1 MSRSNIILRLFGVF
15 LVLALIAGACGD
27 DEGDEGAEPAAD
39 EGAEPA
45 ADEGPEPAADD
56 GDEGAEAAADDGDEG
71 AEAAA
76 DDGDE
81 GAEAAADDGDEG
93 AEAAADDG
101 DEGAEPVEE
110 FDLEV
115 LVFETPAL
123 TPEFW
128 DATLA
133 AAAAPIEGVNVVK
146 LVTPDLDRTAYAKQL
161 QAAGQLPDVLAALN
175 VNDFVEADLL
185 VPYRDDYLNEHYL
198 FPDATKIDGNAWQ
211 TPSGGQ
217 IITMVFYNESVFA
230 DLGLDV
236 PTTYAEFVDVA
247 RATRDAGFVP
257 ISYAGAEPWS
267 ASLTLSTIMAVDV
280 LGQDPDWVIKRT
292 AGEVSF
298 SEDNVVAAAN
308 KWKQFVD
315 EGLVDD
321 GALGVAYDGA
331 TNAFLDGEAA
341 MYMMGSWWLGAAG
354 QADFPVGVFPFP
366 SDSGDVVVPLH
377 VGGNLSVSA
386 LAEDVDRAMQFAQNW
401 HTDPEVS
408 RFLIESDGLFVY
420 VKGQGAPDLGADVL
434 PIYNDAFAWTTDTSN
449 TVVPPFAWTVNDRM
463 LMPPGFNDEFYA
475 AAQNIFLGDDVVAEM
490 ARLDEAFDAANS

>member
-1 MSRSNIILRLFGVF
+1 MSKFNIILRLSGVF
-15 LVLALIAGACGD
+15 LVLAMIAGACGD
-27 DEGDEGAEPAAD
+27 DEAAEPAAD
-39 EGAEPA
+39 DEAAADAEPA
-45 ADEGPEPAADD
+45 ADDEAAEPAADD
-56 GDEGAEAAADDGDEG
+56 EPAVDAAPAADD
-71 AEAAA
+71 AAPA
-76 DDGDE
+76 DDD
-81 GAEAAADDGDEG
+81 AAPADDD
-93 AEAAADDG
+93 AAPADD
-101 DEGAEPVEE
+101 DDAEPVEE

-198 FPDATKIDGNAWQ
+198 FPNATKIDGNAWQ

-217 IITMVFYNESVFA
+217 VITMVFYNENVFA
-230 DLGLDV
+230 DLGLEA

-247 RATRDAGFVP
+247 RAARDAGFVP

-280 LGQDPDWVIKRT
+280 LGQEPDWVIKRT

-298 SEDNVVAAAN
+298 SDDNVVAAAN

-366 SDSGDVVVPLH
+366 SDSGDVVIPLH

-401 HTDPEVS
+401 HTDPQVS
-408 RFLIESDGLFVY
+408 LFLIESDGLFVY

-434 PIYNDAFAWTTDTSN
+434 PIYNEAFSWTTDTGN

-475 AAQNIFLGDDVVAEM
+475 AAQNIFLGDDVVSEM
-490 ARLDEAFDAANS
+490 ARLDEAFDAAIS

>member
-1 MSRSNIILRLFGVF
+1 MSKSNIVLRLFGVL
-15 LVLALIAGACGD
+15 LVFGLLAGACGD
-27 DEGDEGAEPAAD
+27 DDGAEPAAD
-39 EGAEPA
+39 DDGEAAAAEPA
-45 ADEGPEPAADD
+45 ADGDAAPAAEEPAADD
-56 GDEGAEAAADDGDEG
+56 V
-71 AEAAA
+71 
-76 DDGDE
+76 
-81 GAEAAADDGDEG
+81 
-93 AEAAADDG
+93 
-101 DEGAEPVEE
+101 AEPAEE

-133 AAAAPIEGVNVVK
+133 AAAAPIDGVNVVK

-161 QAAGQLPDVLAALN
+161 QASGQFPDVQAALS

-217 IITMVFYNESVFA
+217 IITMVFYNENVFA
-230 DLGLDV
+230 DLGLNV
-236 PTTYAEFVDVA
+236 PATYAEFVDVA
-247 RATRDAGFVP
+247 RAARDAGLVP

-267 ASLTLSTIMAVDV
+267 ASLPLSTIMAVDV
-280 LGQDPDWVIKRT
+280 LGQDPDWVIRRT

-298 SEDNVVAAAN
+298 SDDNVVAAAG
-308 KWKQFVD
+308 KWKHFVD
-315 EGLVDD
+315 EGLLDD

-366 SDSGDVVVPLH
+366 SDSGDVVIPLH

-386 LAEDVDRAMQFAQNW
+386 QAEDVGRAMQFAENW

-434 PIYNDAFAWTTDTSN
+434 PIYNEAFSWTTDTSN
-449 TVVPPFAWTVNDRM
+449 SVVPPFAWTVNDRM

-475 AAQNIFLGDDVVAEM
+475 AAQNIFLGDDVADEM
-490 ARLDEAFDAANS
+490 ARLDEAFDAAVG

>member
-1 MSRSNIILRLFGVF
+1 MSKSNIIVRLFGVF

-27 DEGDEGAEPAAD
+27 DDDAAPAADDGAEPAAD
-39 EGAEPA
+39 DDAAPA
-45 ADEGPEPAADD
+45 ADDDAAPAADDGVEPAADD
-56 GDEGAEAAADDGDEG
+56 DAAPAADDD
-71 AEAAA
+71 AAPA
-76 DDGDE
+76 
-81 GAEAAADDGDEG
+81 
-93 AEAAADDG
+93 
-101 DEGAEPVEE
+101 EE

-133 AAAAPIEGVNVVK
+133 AAAAPIEGLNVVK

-236 PTTYAEFVDVA
+236 PTTYAEFLDVA

-267 ASLTLSTIMAVDV
+267 ASLTLSTLMAVDV
-280 LGQDPDWVIKRT
+280 LGQDSDWVIKRT

-298 SEDNVVAAAN
+298 SDDNVVAAAT

-315 EGLVDD
+315 EG
-321 GALGVAYDGA
+321 
-331 TNAFLDGEAA
+331 
-341 MYMMGSWWLGAAG
+341 
-354 QADFPVGVFPFP
+354 
-366 SDSGDVVVPLH
+366 
-377 VGGNLSVSA
+377 
-386 LAEDVDRAMQFAQNW
+386 
-401 HTDPEVS
+401 
-408 RFLIESDGLFVY
+408 
-420 VKGQGAPDLGADVL
+420 
-434 PIYNDAFAWTTDTSN
+434 
-449 TVVPPFAWTVNDRM
+449 
-463 LMPPGFNDEFYA
+463 
-475 AAQNIFLGDDVVAEM
+475 
-490 ARLDEAFDAANS
+490 

>member
-1 MSRSNIILRLFGVF
+1 MSKSSTIVRLFGVF
-15 LVLALIAGACGD
+15 LVLALIAGACGGD
-27 DEGDEGAEPAAD
+27 DAAAPAADPAPAPAPAPAADDAPAPAADDAAEPAPAPAADDAAAPAADDAAAPAADDAAAPAPAPAAD
-39 EGAEPA
+39 EAAAPA
-45 ADEGPEPAADD
+45 A
-56 GDEGAEAAADDGDEG
+56 
-71 AEAAA
+71 
-76 DDGDE
+76 
-81 GAEAAADDGDEG
+81 
-93 AEAAADDG
+93 
-101 DEGAEPVEE
+101 E

-133 AAAAPIEGVNVVK
+133 AAAAPIDGLNVVK

-161 QAAGQLPDVLAALN
+161 QATGQLPDVLAALN

-230 DLGLDV
+230 DLDLDV
-236 PTTYAEFVDVA
+236 PTTYAEFLDVA
-247 RATRDAGFVP
+247 QAARDAGFVP

-267 ASLTLSTIMAVDV
+267 ASLTLSTLMAVDV

-298 SEDNVVAAAN
+298 SDDNVVAAAN

-366 SDSGDVVVPLH
+366 SDSGNVVIPLH

-434 PIYNDAFAWTTDTSN
+434 PIYNEAFSWTTDTSS

-475 AAQNIFLGDDVVAEM
+475 AAQNIFLGDDVVDEM

>member
-1 MSRSNIILRLFGVF
+1 MSKSSTILRLFGVF
-15 LVLALIAGACGD
+15 LALSLIAGACGD
-27 DEGDEGAEPAAD
+27 DAAEPADDAAQPAADDAVAPAADDEGSEPADDDAAAEPMDDEGAEPAAD
-39 EGAEPA
+39 DAAEPADDEGAEPA
-45 ADEGPEPAADD
+45 ADD
-56 GDEGAEAAADDGDEG
+56 AAAP
-71 AEAAA
+71 A
-76 DDGDE
+76 
-81 GAEAAADDGDEG
+81 
-93 AEAAADDG
+93 
-101 DEGAEPVEE
+101 EE

-161 QAAGQLPDVLAALN
+161 QASGQFPDVQAALN

-217 IITMVFYNESVFA
+217 IITMVFYNENVFA

-236 PTTYAEFVDVA
+236 PTTYAEFLDVA
-247 RATRDAGFVP
+247 QATRDAGFVP

-280 LGQDPDWVIKRT
+280 LGHDPDWVIKRT

-298 SEDNVVAAAN
+298 SDANVVAAAN

-341 MYMMGSWWLGAAG
+341 MYMMGSWWLGAAR

-434 PIYNDAFAWTTDTSN
+434 PIYNEAFAWTTDTSN
-449 TVVPPFAWTVNDRM
+449 SVVPPFAWTVNDRM

-475 AAQNIFLGDDVVAEM
+475 AAQNIFLGDDVVDEM

>member
-1 MSRSNIILRLFGVF
+1 MSKSSTIVRLLGVF

-27 DEGDEGAEPAAD
+27 DDAAAPAADPAPAPAPVPAADDAAEPAPAPAADDAAEPAPAPAADDAAAPAPAPAPAPAADDAAEPAA
-39 EGAEPA
+39 
-45 ADEGPEPAADD
+45 
-56 GDEGAEAAADDGDEG
+56 
-71 AEAAA
+71 
-76 DDGDE
+76 
-81 GAEAAADDGDEG
+81 
-93 AEAAADDG
+93 
-101 DEGAEPVEE
+101 E

-133 AAAAPIEGVNVVK
+133 AAAAPIDGLNVVK

-230 DLGLDV
+230 DLDLDV
-236 PTTYAEFVDVA
+236 PTTYAEFLDVA
-247 RATRDAGFVP
+247 QAARDAGFVP

-267 ASLTLSTIMAVDV
+267 ASLTLSTLMAVDV

-298 SEDNVVAAAN
+298 SDDNVVAAAN

-366 SDSGDVVVPLH
+366 SDSGNVVIPLH

-434 PIYNDAFAWTTDTSN
+434 PIYNEAFSWTTDTSS

-475 AAQNIFLGDDVVAEM
+475 AAQNIFLGDDVVDEM
-490 ARLDEAFDAANS
+490 DRLDEAFDAANS

>member
-1 MSRSNIILRLFGVF
+1 MSKSSTIVRLLGVF

-27 DEGDEGAEPAAD
+27 DDAAAPAADPAPAPAPVPAADDAAEPAPAPAADDAAAPAPAPAADDAAEPAPAPAPAPAADDAAEPAA
-39 EGAEPA
+39 
-45 ADEGPEPAADD
+45 
-56 GDEGAEAAADDGDEG
+56 
-71 AEAAA
+71 
-76 DDGDE
+76 
-81 GAEAAADDGDEG
+81 
-93 AEAAADDG
+93 
-101 DEGAEPVEE
+101 E

-133 AAAAPIEGVNVVK
+133 AAAAPIDGLNVVK

-230 DLGLDV
+230 DLDLDV
-236 PTTYAEFVDVA
+236 PTTYAEFLDVA
-247 RATRDAGFVP
+247 QAARDAGFVP

-267 ASLTLSTIMAVDV
+267 ASLTLSTLMAVDV

-298 SEDNVVAAAN
+298 SDDNVVAAAN

-366 SDSGDVVVPLH
+366 SDSGNVVIPLH

-434 PIYNDAFAWTTDTSN
+434 PIYNEAFSWTTDTSS

-475 AAQNIFLGDDVVAEM
+475 AAQNIFLGDDVVDEM
-490 ARLDEAFDAANS
+490 DRLDEAFDAANS

>member
-1 MSRSNIILRLFGVF
+1 MSKSSIILRLFGVF
-15 LVLALIAGACGD
+15 LALSLITGACGD
-27 DEGDEGAEPAAD
+27 DAAEPTDDAAQPAADDAAEPAADDEGAEPAAD
-39 EGAEPA
+39 DAAAEPMDDEGAEPA
-45 ADEGPEPAADD
+45 ADDAAEPAADD
-56 GDEGAEAAADDGDEG
+56 EGAEPAADD
-71 AEAAA
+71 AA
-76 DDGDE
+76 
-81 GAEAAADDGDEG
+81 
-93 AEAAADDG
+93 
-101 DEGAEPVEE
+101 AEPVEE

-161 QAAGQLPDVLAALN
+161 QASGQFPDVQAALN

-217 IITMVFYNESVFA
+217 IITMVFYNENVFA

-236 PTTYAEFVDVA
+236 PTTYSEFLDVA
-247 RATRDAGFVP
+247 QATRDAGFVP

-298 SEDNVVAAAN
+298 SDANVVAAAN

-434 PIYNDAFAWTTDTSN
+434 PIYNEAFAWTTDTSN
-449 TVVPPFAWTVNDRM
+449 SVVPPFAWTVNDRM

-475 AAQNIFLGDDVVAEM
+475 AAQNIFLGDDVVDEM
-490 ARLDEAFDAANS
+490 ARLDEAFDAAIS

>member
-1 MSRSNIILRLFGVF
+1 MSKSNIVLRLFGVL
-15 LVLALIAGACGD
+15 LVFGLLAGACGD
-27 DEGDEGAEPAAD
+27 DDGAEPAAD
-39 EGAEPA
+39 DTAEAAAAEPAADDDDGEPAADDTAEPAAAEPAADDTAEPAADDTAEPAADDDDGAEPA
-45 ADEGPEPAADD
+45 AAELAA
-56 GDEGAEAAADDGDEG
+56 
-71 AEAAA
+71 
-76 DDGDE
+76 
-81 GAEAAADDGDEG
+81 
-93 AEAAADDG
+93 
-101 DEGAEPVEE
+101 E

-133 AAAAPIEGVNVVK
+133 AAAAPIDGVNVVK

-161 QAAGQLPDVLAALN
+161 QASGQFPDVQAALN

-217 IITMVFYNESVFA
+217 IITMVFYNENIFA
-230 DLGLDV
+230 DLGLGV
-236 PTTYAEFVDVA
+236 PTTYAEFLDVA
-247 RATRDAGFVP
+247 QATRDAGFVP

-267 ASLTLSTIMAVDV
+267 ASLPLSTIMAVDV
-280 LGQDPDWVIKRT
+280 LGQDPDWVIKRA

-298 SEDNVVAAAN
+298 SDDNVVASAN
-308 KWKQFVD
+308 KWKHFVD
-315 EGLVDD
+315 EGLLDD
-321 GALGVAYDGA
+321 GALGVAYEGA
-331 TNAFLDGEAA
+331 TNAFLDREAA

-386 LAEDVDRAMQFAQNW
+386 QAEDIERAMQFAENW

-434 PIYNDAFAWTTDTSN
+434 PIYNEAFAWTTDTSN
-449 TVVPPFAWTVNDRM
+449 SVVPPFAWTVNDRM

-475 AAQNIFLGDDVVAEM
+475 TAQNIFLGDDVVDEM
-490 ARLDEAFDAANS
+490 ARLDEAFDAAIS

>member
-1 MSRSNIILRLFGVF
+1 MSKFNIILRLSGVF
-15 LVLALIAGACGD
+15 LVLAMIAGACGD
-27 DEGDEGAEPAAD
+27 DEAAEPAAD
-39 EGAEPA
+39 DEAAADAEPA
-45 ADEGPEPAADD
+45 ADDEAAEPAADD
-56 GDEGAEAAADDGDEG
+56 EPAVDAAPAADD
-71 AEAAA
+71 AAPA
-76 DDGDE
+76 DDD
-81 GAEAAADDGDEG
+81 AAPADDD
-93 AEAAADDG
+93 AAPADD
-101 DEGAEPVEE
+101 DDAEPVEE

-198 FPDATKIDGNAWQ
+198 FPNATKIDGNAWQ

-217 IITMVFYNESVFA
+217 VITMVFYNENVFA
-230 DLGLDV
+230 DLGLEA

-247 RATRDAGFVP
+247 RAARDAGFVP

-280 LGQDPDWVIKRT
+280 LGHDPDWVIKRT

-298 SEDNVVAAAN
+298 SDDNVVAAAN

-434 PIYNDAFAWTTDTSN
+434 PIYNEAFSWTTDTGN

-475 AAQNIFLGDDVVAEM
+475 AAQNIFLGDDVVSEM
-490 ARLDEAFDAANS
+490 ARLDEAFDAAIG

>member
-1 MSRSNIILRLFGVF
+1 MSKSNIIVRLFGVF

-27 DEGDEGAEPAAD
+27 DDGAEPAAD
-39 EGAEPA
+39 DGAEPA
-45 ADEGPEPAADD
+45 ADDGAEPADDGAEPAADD
-56 GDEGAEAAADDGDEG
+56 GAEPAADDG
-71 AEAAA
+71 AEPAA
-76 DDGDE
+76 DDG
-81 GAEAAADDGDEG
+81 
-93 AEAAADDG
+93 
-101 DEGAEPVEE
+101 AEPAEE

-133 AAAAPIEGVNVVK
+133 AAAAPIDGVNVVK
-146 LVTPDLDRTAYAKQL
+146 LVSPDLDRTAYAKQL
-161 QAAGQLPDVLAALN
+161 QASGQFPDVQAALN

-185 VPYRDDYLNEHYL
+185 IPYGDDYLNEHYL

-236 PTTYAEFVDVA
+236 PTTYAEFLDVA
-247 RATRDAGFVP
+247 QTTRDAGLVP

-267 ASLTLSTIMAVDV
+267 ASLPLSTIMAVDV
-280 LGQDPDWVIKRT
+280 LGQDPEWVIKRT

-298 SEDNVVAAAN
+298 SDDNVVAAAT
-308 KWKQFVD
+308 KWKQLVD
-315 EGLVDD
+315 EGLLDD

-366 SDSGDVVVPLH
+366 TDSGDVVIPLH

-386 LAEDVDRAMQFAQNW
+386 QAEDVERALQFAQNW

-434 PIYNDAFAWTTDTSN
+434 PIYNEAFAWTTDTSN
-449 TVVPPFAWTVNDRM
+449 AVVPPFAWTVNDRM

-475 AAQNIFLGDDVVAEM
+475 AAQNIFLGDDVVEEM
-490 ARLDEAFDAANS
+490 ARLDEAFDVASS

>member
-1 MSRSNIILRLFGVF
+1 MSKSNIIVRLFGVF

-27 DEGDEGAEPAAD
+27 DDGAEPAADDGAEPAADDGAEPAADEGAEPAAD

-45 ADEGPEPAADD
+45 ADEGAEPAA
-56 GDEGAEAAADDGDEG
+56 
-71 AEAAA
+71 
-76 DDGDE
+76 
-81 GAEAAADDGDEG
+81 
-93 AEAAADDG
+93 
-101 DEGAEPVEE
+101 DEGAEPAADEGAEPAADEGAEPAADEGAEPAEE

-133 AAAAPIEGVNVVK
+133 AAAAPIDGVNVVK
-146 LVTPDLDRTAYAKQL
+146 LVTPDPDRTAYAKQL
-161 QAAGQLPDVLAALN
+161 QATGQFPDVQAALN

-198 FPDATKIDGNAWQ
+198 FPDATKIGGNAWQ

-230 DLGLDV
+230 DLGLDA
-236 PTTYAEFVDVA
+236 PTTYAEFLDVA

-267 ASLTLSTIMAVDV
+267 ASLTLSTLMAVDV

-298 SEDNVVAAAN
+298 SDDNVVAAAT

-366 SDSGDVVVPLH
+366 TDSGNVVIPLH

-386 LAEDVDRAMQFAQNW
+386 LAEDVDRAMEFAQNW

-420 VKGQGAPDLGADVL
+420 VKGQGAPDLGAEVL
-434 PIYNDAFAWTTDTSN
+434 PIYNDAFAWTTDTSSI
-449 TVVPPFAWTVNDRM
+449 VVPPFAWTVNDRM

-475 AAQNIFLGDDVVAEM
+475 AAQNIFLGDDVVDEM

>member
-27 DEGDEGAEPAAD
+27 DESAEPAAD
-39 EGAEPA
+39 EGAQPA
-45 ADEGPEPAADD
+45 ADDGDEGAEPAADD
-56 GDEGAEAAADDGDEG
+56 GDEGAEP
-71 AEAAA
+71 
-76 DDGDE
+76 
-81 GAEAAADDGDEG
+81 
-93 AEAAADDG
+93 AADDG
-101 DEGAEPVEE
+101 DEGAEPAADDGDEGAEPAADDGDEGAEPMEE

-128 DATLA
+128 DASLA
-133 AAAAPIEGVNVVK
+133 AAAAPIDGVNVVK

-161 QAAGQLPDVLAALN
+161 QAAGQFPDVHAALN

-185 VPYRDDYLNEHYL
+185 VPYGDDYLNEHYL

-211 TPSGGQ
+211 TPSHGQ

-298 SEDNVVAAAN
+298 SDDNVVAAAS

-366 SDSGDVVVPLH
+366 SDSGDVVIPLH
-377 VGGNLSVSA
+377 IGGNLSVSA
-386 LAEDVDRAMQFAQNW
+386 QAEDVERALQFAQNW
-401 HTDPEVS
+401 HLDAEVS
-408 RFLIESDGLFVY
+408 RFLIESDGVFVY
-420 VKGQGAPDLGADVL
+420 VKGQGAADLGADVL
-434 PIYNDAFAWTTDTSN
+434 PIYNEAFGWTEDTSN
-449 TVVPPFAWTVNDRM
+449 AVVPPFAWTVNDRM

-475 AAQNIFLGDDVVAEM
+475 AAQNIFLGDDVVDEM

>member
-1 MSRSNIILRLFGVF
+1 MSKSSTIVRLFGVF
-15 LVLALIAGACGD
+15 LVLALIAGACGGD
-27 DEGDEGAEPAAD
+27 DAAAPAAD
-39 EGAEPA
+39 PAPAPAPAPA
-45 ADEGPEPAADD
+45 ADPAPAPAPAPAADD
-56 GDEGAEAAADDGDEG
+56 AAEPAPAPAADDA
-71 AEAAA
+71 AEPAPAPAA
-76 DDGDE
+76 DD
-81 GAEAAADDGDEG
+81 A
-93 AEAAADDG
+93 
-101 DEGAEPVEE
+101 AEPAPAPAAE

-133 AAAAPIEGVNVVK
+133 AAAAPIDGLNVVK

-161 QAAGQLPDVLAALN
+161 QATGQLPDVLAALN

-230 DLGLDV
+230 DLDLDV
-236 PTTYAEFVDVA
+236 PTTYAEFLDVA
-247 RATRDAGFVP
+247 QAARDAGFVP

-267 ASLTLSTIMAVDV
+267 ASLTLSTLMAVDV

-298 SEDNVVAAAN
+298 SDDNVVAAAN

-366 SDSGDVVVPLH
+366 SDSGNVVIPLH

-434 PIYNDAFAWTTDTSN
+434 PIYNEAFSWTTDTSS

-475 AAQNIFLGDDVVAEM
+475 AAQNIFLGDDVVDEM

>member
-1 MSRSNIILRLFGVF
+1 MSKSSIILRLFGVF
-15 LVLALIAGACGD
+15 LALSLIAGACGD
-27 DEGDEGAEPAAD
+27 DAAEPADGAAQPAADGAAAEPMDDEGAEPAAD
-39 EGAEPA
+39 DAAAEPMDDEGAEPA
-45 ADEGPEPAADD
+45 ADAADEPAADD
-56 GDEGAEAAADDGDEG
+56 
-71 AEAAA
+71 
-76 DDGDE
+76 
-81 GAEAAADDGDEG
+81 
-93 AEAAADDG
+93 
-101 DEGAEPVEE
+101 EGAEPAADDAAAKPAEE

-198 FPDATKIDGNAWQ
+198 FPNATKIDGNAWQ

-217 IITMVFYNESVFA
+217 IITMVFYNENVFA

-236 PTTYAEFVDVA
+236 PTTYAEFLDVA
-247 RATRDAGFVP
+247 QATRDAGFVP

-280 LGQDPDWVIKRT
+280 LGHDPDWVIKRT

-298 SEDNVVAAAN
+298 SDANVVAAAN

-420 VKGQGAPDLGADVL
+420 VKGQGAPELGADVL
-434 PIYNDAFAWTTDTSN
+434 PIYNEAFSWTTDTGN
-449 TVVPPFAWTVNDRM
+449 AVVPPFAWTVNDRM

-475 AAQNIFLGDDVVAEM
+475 AAQNIFLRDDVVDEM
-490 ARLDEAFDAANS
+490 ARLDEAFDAAIS

>member
-1 MSRSNIILRLFGVF
+1 MSKSSTILRLFGVF
-15 LVLALIAGACGD
+15 LELSLIAGACGD
-27 DEGDEGAEPAAD
+27 DAAEPADDAAQPAADDAAAPAADDEGSEPAADDAAEPADDEGAEPAAD
-39 EGAEPA
+39 
-45 ADEGPEPAADD
+45 D
-56 GDEGAEAAADDGDEG
+56 AAAP
-71 AEAAA
+71 A
-76 DDGDE
+76 
-81 GAEAAADDGDEG
+81 
-93 AEAAADDG
+93 
-101 DEGAEPVEE
+101 EE

-161 QAAGQLPDVLAALN
+161 QASGQFPDVQAALN

-217 IITMVFYNESVFA
+217 IITMVFYNENVFA

-236 PTTYAEFVDVA
+236 PTTYAEFLDVA
-247 RATRDAGFVP
+247 QATRDAGFVP

-280 LGQDPDWVIKRT
+280 LGHDPDWVIKRT

-298 SEDNVVAAAN
+298 SDANVVAAAN

-434 PIYNDAFAWTTDTSN
+434 PIYNEAFAWTTDTSN
-449 TVVPPFAWTVNDRM
+449 SVVPPFAWTVNDRM

-475 AAQNIFLGDDVVAEM
+475 AAQNIFLGDDVVDEM
-490 ARLDEAFDAANS
+490 ARLDEAFDAAIS

>member
-1 MSRSNIILRLFGVF
+1 MSKSSTIVRLFGVF
-15 LVLALIAGACGD
+15 LVLALIGGACGD
-27 DEGDEGAEPAAD
+27 DDAAAPAADPAPAPAPAPAADDAAEPAPAPAADDAAEPAPASAADDAAEPAPAPAADDAAEPAA
-39 EGAEPA
+39 
-45 ADEGPEPAADD
+45 
-56 GDEGAEAAADDGDEG
+56 
-71 AEAAA
+71 
-76 DDGDE
+76 
-81 GAEAAADDGDEG
+81 
-93 AEAAADDG
+93 
-101 DEGAEPVEE
+101 E

-133 AAAAPIEGVNVVK
+133 AAAAPIDGLNVVK

-161 QAAGQLPDVLAALN
+161 QATGQLPDVLAALN

-230 DLGLDV
+230 DLDLDV
-236 PTTYAEFVDVA
+236 PTTYADFLDVA
-247 RATRDAGFVP
+247 QAARDAGFVP

-267 ASLTLSTIMAVDV
+267 ASLTLSTLMAVDV

-298 SEDNVVAAAN
+298 SDDNVVAAAN

-354 QADFPVGVFPFP
+354 EADFPVGVFPFP
-366 SDSGDVVVPLH
+366 SDSGNVVIPLH

-401 HTDPEVS
+401 HIDPEVS

-434 PIYNDAFAWTTDTSN
+434 PIYNEAFSWTTDTSS

-475 AAQNIFLGDDVVAEM
+475 AAQNIFLGDVVVDEM

>member
-1 MSRSNIILRLFGVF
+1 MSKSSTIVRLFGVF
-15 LVLALIAGACGD
+15 LVLALIAGACGGD
-27 DEGDEGAEPAAD
+27 DAAAPAADPAPAPAPAPAADDAPAPAADDAAEPAPAPAADDAADDAAEPAPAPAADDAAEPAPAPAAD
-39 EGAEPA
+39 EAAAPA
-45 ADEGPEPAADD
+45 A
-56 GDEGAEAAADDGDEG
+56 
-71 AEAAA
+71 
-76 DDGDE
+76 
-81 GAEAAADDGDEG
+81 
-93 AEAAADDG
+93 
-101 DEGAEPVEE
+101 E

-133 AAAAPIEGVNVVK
+133 AAAAPIDGLNVVK

-161 QAAGQLPDVLAALN
+161 QATGQLPDVLAALN

-217 IITMVFYNESVFA
+217 IITMVFYSESVFA
-230 DLGLDV
+230 DLDLDV
-236 PTTYAEFVDVA
+236 PTTYAEFLDVA
-247 RATRDAGFVP
+247 QAARDAGFVP

-267 ASLTLSTIMAVDV
+267 ASLTLSTLMAVDV

-298 SEDNVVAAAN
+298 SDDNVVAAAN

-366 SDSGDVVVPLH
+366 SDSGNVVIPLH

-386 LAEDVDRAMQFAQNW
+386 LVEDVDRAMQFAENW

-434 PIYNDAFAWTTDTSN
+434 PIYNEAFSWTTDTSS

-475 AAQNIFLGDDVVAEM
+475 AAQNIFLGDDVVDEM

>member
-1 MSRSNIILRLFGVF
+1 MSKSSTIVRLLGVF

-27 DEGDEGAEPAAD
+27 DDAAAPAADPAPAPAPVPAADDAPAPAADDAAEPAPAPAADDAAEPAPAPAADDAADDAPAPAADDAAEPAA
-39 EGAEPA
+39 
-45 ADEGPEPAADD
+45 
-56 GDEGAEAAADDGDEG
+56 
-71 AEAAA
+71 
-76 DDGDE
+76 
-81 GAEAAADDGDEG
+81 
-93 AEAAADDG
+93 
-101 DEGAEPVEE
+101 E

-133 AAAAPIEGVNVVK
+133 AAAAPIDGLNVVK

-230 DLGLDV
+230 DLDLDV
-236 PTTYAEFVDVA
+236 PTTYAEFLDVA
-247 RATRDAGFVP
+247 QAARDAGFVP

-267 ASLTLSTIMAVDV
+267 ASLTLSTLMAVDV

-298 SEDNVVAAAN
+298 SDDNVVAAAN

-366 SDSGDVVVPLH
+366 SDSGNVVIPLH

-434 PIYNDAFAWTTDTSN
+434 PIYNEAFSWTTDTSS

-475 AAQNIFLGDDVVAEM
+475 AAQNIFLGDDVVDEM
-490 ARLDEAFDAANS
+490 DRLDEAFDAANS

>member
-1 MSRSNIILRLFGVF
+1 MSKSNIIVRLFGVF

-27 DEGDEGAEPAAD
+27 DDDAA
-39 EGAEPA
+39 
-45 ADEGPEPAADD
+45 PAADD
-56 GDEGAEAAADDGDEG
+56 DAAPAADDDAAPAADDDAAPAADDDAAPAADDDAAPAADDDAAPAADDDAAPAEDEGAAPA
-71 AEAAA
+71 
-76 DDGDE
+76 
-81 GAEAAADDGDEG
+81 
-93 AEAAADDG
+93 
-101 DEGAEPVEE
+101 EE

-133 AAAAPIEGVNVVK
+133 AAAAPIEGLNVVK
-146 LVTPDLDRTAYAKQL
+146 LVTPDPDRTAYAKQL
-161 QAAGQLPDVLAALN
+161 QATGQFPDVQAALN

-230 DLGLDV
+230 DLGLDA
-236 PTTYAEFVDVA
+236 PTTYAEFLDVA

-267 ASLTLSTIMAVDV
+267 ASLTLSTLMAVDV

-298 SEDNVVAAAN
+298 SDDNVVAAAT

-366 SDSGDVVVPLH
+366 TDSGNVVIPLH

-386 LAEDVDRAMQFAQNW
+386 LAEDVDRAMEFAQNW

-420 VKGQGAPDLGADVL
+420 VKGQGAPDLGAEVL
-434 PIYNDAFAWTTDTSN
+434 PIYNDAFAWTTDTSSI
-449 TVVPPFAWTVNDRM
+449 VVPPFAWTVNDRM

-475 AAQNIFLGDDVVAEM
+475 AAQNIFLGDDVVDEM

>member
-1 MSRSNIILRLFGVF
+1 MSKSSTILRLFGVF
-15 LVLALIAGACGD
+15 LALSLIAGACGD
-27 DEGDEGAEPAAD
+27 DAAEPADDAAQPAADDAAAPAADDEGSEPAADDAAAEPMDDEGAEPAAADAAEPADDEGAEPAAD
-39 EGAEPA
+39 
-45 ADEGPEPAADD
+45 D
-56 GDEGAEAAADDGDEG
+56 AAAP
-71 AEAAA
+71 A
-76 DDGDE
+76 
-81 GAEAAADDGDEG
+81 
-93 AEAAADDG
+93 
-101 DEGAEPVEE
+101 EE

-161 QAAGQLPDVLAALN
+161 QASGQFPDVQAALN

-217 IITMVFYNESVFA
+217 IITMVFYNENVFA

-236 PTTYAEFVDVA
+236 PTTYAEFLDVA
-247 RATRDAGFVP
+247 QATRDAGFVP

-280 LGQDPDWVIKRT
+280 LGHDPDWVIKRT

-298 SEDNVVAAAN
+298 SDANVVAAAN

-434 PIYNDAFAWTTDTSN
+434 PIYNEAFAWTTDTSN
-449 TVVPPFAWTVNDRM
+449 SVVPPFAWTVNDRM

-475 AAQNIFLGDDVVAEM
+475 AAQNIFLGDDVVDEM
-490 ARLDEAFDAANS
+490 ARLDEAFDAAIS

>member
-1 MSRSNIILRLFGVF
+1 MSKSSTILRLFGVF
-15 LVLALIAGACGD
+15 LALSLIAGACGD
-27 DEGDEGAEPAAD
+27 DAAEPADDAAQPAADDAAAPAADDEGAEPAAD
-39 EGAEPA
+39 DAAAEPMDDEGAEPA
-45 ADEGPEPAADD
+45 ADDAAEPADDEGAEPAADD
-56 GDEGAEAAADDGDEG
+56 AAAP
-71 AEAAA
+71 A
-76 DDGDE
+76 
-81 GAEAAADDGDEG
+81 
-93 AEAAADDG
+93 
-101 DEGAEPVEE
+101 EE

-161 QAAGQLPDVLAALN
+161 QASGQFPDVQAALN

-217 IITMVFYNESVFA
+217 IITMVFYNENVFA

-236 PTTYAEFVDVA
+236 PTTYAEFLDVA
-247 RATRDAGFVP
+247 QATRDAGFVP

-280 LGQDPDWVIKRT
+280 LGHDPDWVIKRT

-298 SEDNVVAAAN
+298 SDANVVAAAN

-434 PIYNDAFAWTTDTSN
+434 PIYNDAFSWTTDTSN
-449 TVVPPFAWTVNDRM
+449 SVVPPFAWTVNDRM

-475 AAQNIFLGDDVVAEM
+475 AAQNIFLGDDVVDEM
-490 ARLDEAFDAANS
+490 ARLDEAFDAAIS

>member
-1 MSRSNIILRLFGVF
+1 MSKSSTIVRLFGVF

-27 DEGDEGAEPAAD
+27 DDAAAPAADPAPAPAPAPAADDAPAPAADDAPAPAADDAPAPAADDAAEPA
-39 EGAEPA
+39 
-45 ADEGPEPAADD
+45 PEPAADD
-56 GDEGAEAAADDGDEG
+56 AAEPAPAPAADD
-71 AEAAA
+71 A
-76 DDGDE
+76 
-81 GAEAAADDGDEG
+81 
-93 AEAAADDG
+93 
-101 DEGAEPVEE
+101 AEPAPAPAAE

-133 AAAAPIEGVNVVK
+133 AAAAPIDGLNVVK

-161 QAAGQLPDVLAALN
+161 QATGQLPDVLAALN

-230 DLGLDV
+230 DLDLDV
-236 PTTYAEFVDVA
+236 PTTYAEFLDVA
-247 RATRDAGFVP
+247 QAARDAGFVP

-267 ASLTLSTIMAVDV
+267 ASLTLSTLMAVDV

-298 SEDNVVAAAN
+298 SDDNVVAAAN

-366 SDSGDVVVPLH
+366 SDSGNVVIPLH

-434 PIYNDAFAWTTDTSN
+434 PIYNEAFSWTTDTSS

-475 AAQNIFLGDDVVAEM
+475 AAQNIFLGDDVVDEM

>member
-1 MSRSNIILRLFGVF
+1 MRSKTGRIRAGGILL
-15 LVLALIAGACGD
+15 LALALLAAACGD
-27 DEGDEGAEPAAD
+27 DDADETPVAADAEPAVAVAEPEAEEPSVDDGAEPEVEEPSVDEGAEPEVEEPSVD
-39 EGAEPA
+39 E
-45 ADEGPEPAADD
+45 
-56 GDEGAEAAADDGDEG
+56 EAAAP
-71 AEAAA
+71 A
-76 DDGDE
+76 
-81 GAEAAADDGDEG
+81 
-93 AEAAADDG
+93 
-101 DEGAEPVEE
+101 EE

-185 VPYRDDYLNEHYL
+185 VPYRDDYLNEYYL

-217 IITMVFYNESVFA
+217 VITMVFYNESVFA
-230 DLGLDV
+230 DLGLGV
-236 PTTYAEFVDVA
+236 PNTYAEFVDVA
-247 RATRDAGFVP
+247 RAARDAGFVP

-280 LGQDPDWVIKRT
+280 LGQEPDWVIKRT

-298 SEDNVVAAAN
+298 SDENVVAAAN

-366 SDSGDVVVPLH
+366 SDSGDVVIPLH

-401 HTDPEVS
+401 HTDPQVS
-408 RFLIESDGLFVY
+408 LFLIESDGLFVY

-434 PIYNDAFAWTTDTSN
+434 PIYNEAFSWTTDTGN

-475 AAQNIFLGDDVVAEM
+475 AAQNIFLGDDVVDEM
-490 ARLDEAFDAANS
+490 ARLDEAFDAAIG